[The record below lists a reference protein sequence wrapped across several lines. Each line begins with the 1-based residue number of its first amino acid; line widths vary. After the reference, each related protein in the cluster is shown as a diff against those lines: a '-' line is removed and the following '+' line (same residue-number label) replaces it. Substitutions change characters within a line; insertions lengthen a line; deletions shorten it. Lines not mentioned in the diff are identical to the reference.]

1 MLFFYDQGSRQSG
14 VTQFNN
20 FLDNQIYL
28 SAGGKNLREV
38 TNYQLL
44 EIRKAIQRNS
54 TQIQSSIND
63 AIKNICGSMDIG
75 FVNMTNELYKINSSL
90 ENINDGIGEMNWR
103 LNEINEG
110 VAELHK
116 MIDWKTDLIIE
127 QQKIS
132 NSFLALISKGVF
144 LSEKKKLNIEHAKK
158 GNLLLQSAI
167 KEGRDSPFYG
177 NAMTKFYDA
186 LENDKEDYI
195 SLMQL
200 GFIHYFS
207 EGFLNIEK
215 AEVYFNN
222 SATYALA
229 FSNEPTERDRL
240 RNIAASSLSM
250 AGSCNYILNKPIKA
264 VAQMRK
270 AIEIN
275 PDKTNFKFQLAKYL
289 AATGG
294 QVEAASIL
302 KEIIQKEK
310 LYCIEIIQDQ
320 DLITK
325 PAIQNM
331 LDEVTKKAVRQVE
344 EEIARIKQI
353 VFDERTR
360 SLIYTIEHEFTP
372 KTYVSAVEAKLKLRI
387 N

>member
-1 MLFFYDQGSRQSG
+1 
-14 VTQFNN
+14 
-20 FLDNQIYL
+20 
-28 SAGGKNLREV
+28 
-38 TNYQLL
+38 
-44 EIRKAIQRNS
+44 
-54 TQIQSSIND
+54 
-63 AIKNICGSMDIG
+63 MDIG